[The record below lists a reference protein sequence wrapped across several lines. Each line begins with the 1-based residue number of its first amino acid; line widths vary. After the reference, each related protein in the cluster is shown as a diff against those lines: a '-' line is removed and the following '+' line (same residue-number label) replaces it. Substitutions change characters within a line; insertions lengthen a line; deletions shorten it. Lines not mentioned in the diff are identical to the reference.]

1 MVGGVKE
8 NAMGFL
14 EQKPHH
20 RRTKNFQKDKHVWTR
35 WIKVQRITENN
46 EKKMKYLKEIF

>member
-1 MVGGVKE
+1 MRQIFFWYNFFFKYILEIIEMVGGVKE

-20 RRTKNFQKDKHVWTR
+20 RRTKNFQKDKHV
-35 WIKVQRITENN
+35 
-46 EKKMKYLKEIF
+46 